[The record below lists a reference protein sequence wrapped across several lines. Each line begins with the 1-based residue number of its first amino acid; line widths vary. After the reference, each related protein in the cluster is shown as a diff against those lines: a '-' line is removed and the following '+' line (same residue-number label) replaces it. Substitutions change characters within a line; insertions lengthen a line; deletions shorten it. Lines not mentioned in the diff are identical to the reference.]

1 MPSEKPKA
9 TASAVLQSGEMV
21 EMVYRPKRHETAFL
35 VFDGKDVREEEKL
48 AMDAGPPLV
57 PYSPE
62 NNLLVHQVVAL
73 PSDVGEYENEEKL
86 AAEVRAFIHAYVD
99 IAEPFEEI
107 ASYYVLFSWIYDAF
121 NELPYLRVIG
131 DYGSGKS
138 RFLLAVGSLC
148 YKGIF
153 ASGASTVSPLFRI
166 LDAFQGTL
174 IVDEGDWRVTDE
186 KAEVVKILNN
196 GNARGFPV
204 LRTDVLPTKE
214 LNPRAYQVF
223 GPKIVATRSLFE
235 DRALESRCISQEM
248 TGKVRA
254 DIPLNLPSAFARE
267 ALALRNKLLS
277 FRFRNRLKVRNLEE
291 LVDRTLEPRVAQVFA
306 PLAATME
313 SREARES
320 LAHLAR
326 SYSHTARLDRSMAL
340 EARVLEVVQELRAE
354 KVPLA
359 LSAIAERFG
368 ERHGDEYDRKVT
380 PRWIGSVLRRRLFL
394 HPEKSHGNFV
404 IPVSEY
410 PKLDSLCERYGVA
423 ISSEPPQSP

>member
-1 MPSEKPKA
+1 MPLEKPKA
-9 TASAVLQSGEMV
+9 TASAILSSGEIV
-21 EMVYRPKRHETAFL
+21 EMVYRPEEHDTTFL
-35 VFDGKDVREEEKL
+35 VFDGKDVREEERL
-48 AMDAGPPLV
+48 SMDAGPPLV

-73 PSDVGEYENEEKL
+73 PSEAADYESQEEL
-86 AAEVRAFIHAYVD
+86 VADIRAFIHAYVNV
-99 IAEPFEEI
+99 AEPFEEI
-107 ASYYVLFSWIYDAF
+107 ASYYVLFSWIFDAF

-138 RFLLAVGSLC
+138 RFLLTVGSLC
-148 YKGIF
+148 YKSIF

-186 KAEVVKILNN
+186 KAEIVKILNN

-248 TGKVRA
+248 TAKVRS
-254 DIPLNLPSAFARE
+254 DIPFNLPTAFATD

-277 FRFRNRLKVRNLEE
+277 FRFRNRLKARRLEE

-313 SREARES
+313 SEEARRS
-320 LAHLAR
+320 LAELAR
-326 SYSHTARLDRSMAL
+326 SYSHSARLDRSLAL
-340 EARVLEVVQELRAE
+340 EARILEVMEALRAE
-354 KVPLA
+354 KETLA
-359 LSAIAERFG
+359 LSAIAERFV
-368 ERHGDEYDRKVT
+368 ERHGDDYDRKVT
-380 PRWIGSVLRRRLFL
+380 PRWIGSILRRKLFL

-404 IPVSEY
+404 VPVSEY
-410 PKLDSLCERYGVA
+410 PKLDLLCERYGVA
-423 ISSEPPQSP
+423 VSSEHPQSP